1 VGNEMGKRVAE
12 IRRTLGIS
20 QEAFGA
26 RLGMGR
32 SAISKIEKGY
42 NELTEKNVKLICKQF
57 GISERWL
64 LTGKG
69 EMRAEEISFIE
80 AIMGSLGEIDP
91 MDQEIIKAYLR
102 LDEKHREAFRAFLIE
117 FIKNDEVR

>member
-1 VGNEMGKRVAE
+1 MGNEMGKRVAE

>member
-1 VGNEMGKRVAE
+1 MGNEMGKRVAE

-42 NELTEKNVKLICKQF
+42 NELTEKNIKLICKQF

-69 EMRAEEISFIE
+69 EMRAEETSFIE
-80 AIMGSLGEIDP
+80 AVMDSLGDLDP
-91 MDQEIIKAYLR
+91 VDQEIIMAYLR
-102 LDEKHREAFRAFLIE
+102 LDDRYREAFRAFVME
-117 FIKNDEVR
+117 FIRK